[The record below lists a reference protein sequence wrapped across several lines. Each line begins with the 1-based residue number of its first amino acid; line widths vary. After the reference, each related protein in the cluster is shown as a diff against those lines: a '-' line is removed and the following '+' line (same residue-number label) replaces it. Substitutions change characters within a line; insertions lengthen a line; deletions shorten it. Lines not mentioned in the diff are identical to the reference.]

1 MGYILVVSLILV
13 TAIFVA
19 IEMAV
24 FSVRAERLGIAADK
38 GDKRGDI
45 VLGFL
50 NDPPRFL
57 SAFQI
62 VTTLTSIL
70 IGAYG
75 QSYITAQ
82 WQPRLEAMGL
92 PGSAA
97 WAFWLT
103 VAATTFLSLIFANL
117 VPKQV
122 GFVWAEEVSMITAR
136 FSNLYVTIT
145 RPLAWILEAT
155 ARGLSKLLGI
165 PISSLSR
172 VTEADVVYMMK
183 EGRHHVELDP
193 SERAIA
199 EKAFALSDIKVT
211 DSMTRRDSIAWVDKN
226 WPIPKIREFVA
237 EKSRSYYPLCDGKLD
252 KVEGIL
258 KSRDLLAMGSDKLDP
273 KSLLELAKEPLVIPR
288 NARLLQV
295 TEMLKSS
302 DSRVAL
308 VADEHGGIVGMITL
322 NDLVAT
328 IVGPLCGIK

>member
-13 TAIFVA
+13 AAIFVA

-62 VTTLTSIL
+62 ITTLTSIL

-75 QSYITAQ
+75 QSYIAEQLQIQFKAVGFINATT
-82 WQPRLEAMGL
+82 
-92 PGSAA
+92 

-103 VAATTFLSLIFANL
+103 VASTTFLSLIFANL
-117 VPKQV
+117 IPKQI
-122 GFVWAEEVSMITAR
+122 GFVWAEEVSMISAR

-145 RPLAWILEAT
+145 RPLALILEVT
-155 ARGLSKLLGI
+155 ARGLSKLFGV
-165 PISSLSR
+165 PISSLSK

-183 EGRHHVELDP
+183 EGRHTVELDP
-193 SERAIA
+193 SERKIA
-199 EKAFALSDIKVT
+199 ENAFALSDIRVT
-211 DSMTRRDSIAWVDKN
+211 DSMTRRDQIAWVDQN
-226 WPIPKIREFVA
+226 WPAQKIRSFVA
-237 EKSRSYYPLCDGKLD
+237 EKGRSYYPLCDQKLD
-252 KVEGIL
+252 KVVGII
-258 KSRDLLAMGSDKLDP
+258 KSRDLLALGSDKLDQ
-273 KSLLELAKEPLVIPR
+273 SSIAALAKEPLIIPR
-288 NARLLQV
+288 SSKLLQV
-295 TEMLKSS
+295 TEKLKTS

-308 VADEHGGIVGMITL
+308 VADEHGGIVGMLTL

-328 IVGPLCGIK
+328 LVGPLCGIK